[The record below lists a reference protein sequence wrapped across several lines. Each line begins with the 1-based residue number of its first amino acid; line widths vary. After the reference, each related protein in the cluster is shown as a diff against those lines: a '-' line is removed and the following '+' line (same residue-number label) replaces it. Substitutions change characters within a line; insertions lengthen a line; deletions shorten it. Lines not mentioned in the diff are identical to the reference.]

1 MSLFL
6 NYLLITFII
15 VFKNLIFNK
24 SKHFDLRYLLTITA
38 CIILF
43 QCDKLSSSNIIENQH
58 IEWKHY
64 LGDPGRSH
72 YSQLSEF
79 NPKNVKSLRV
89 AWEYETKDYG
99 QMQMNPIVVDTV
111 LYGVS
116 SALRVF
122 ALDARSG
129 EEVWVFGD
137 SLKKLFSTS
146 RGVSFWESGDD
157 RRVFYTKGSDLWALN
172 AQTGQPIPS
181 FGKGGKIDLRSG
193 LPASAQEKFVISST
207 PGTIYKNLIIMPL
220 RLLEGVGSAPG
231 DVMAFDVITGELA
244 WSFHTIPHASEPGIE
259 TWGDPNISESP
270 IIGAANNW
278 AGMALDQKREIIYIP
293 TGSAAPDFYGAM
305 RPGKNLYSNCLLAL
319 DANTGKR
326 IWHYQFIHHDLWD
339 RDPPSPPNLITVN
352 HGGKTIPAVAQVTK
366 QGYVFVFDRE
376 TGRPLFDIE
385 EVAVPES
392 ELSSEQT
399 WPTQPIPIKPTRFAR
414 QSNELTTQDISP
426 YAPNRDS
433 LIAIFE
439 QADKRS
445 FAPPSLKPALLLP
458 GYDGGAEWG
467 GAAADPYKGILYINS
482 NEMAWFLEMRTN
494 NKKGEKM
501 IAGKRIYRQNCAVC
515 HMTNRSGS
523 KASGYP
529 SLLAIKA
536 RLSEN
541 NIHDIIVQGKGIMPG
556 FPQIPEND
564 RKKLVNFLTGKSDN
578 NNEVKE
584 IRQTNDKIPY
594 IPFQHSGYTKFLDE
608 NGLPAISPPWG
619 TLQALDLNTGEYL
632 WKVPLGET
640 ESLREL
646 GYPTTGTENYGGAV
660 ITENGLLFIAAT
672 KDGYIRAFS
681 RDSGKLLWE
690 FKLPAAAFATPALY
704 HSGGKQYLTV
714 ACGGE
719 KLGTKKGNKIIA
731 FALEN

>member
-1 MSLFL
+1 MRLVLLFTVCI
-6 NYLLITFII
+6 LII
-15 VFKNLIFNK
+15 
-24 SKHFDLRYLLTITA
+24 
-38 CIILF
+38 
-43 QCDKLSSSNIIENQH
+43 QCDKSSPSDGENH
-58 IEWKHY
+58 HTEWKHY

-79 NPKNVKSLRV
+79 SSKNIKSLKV
-89 AWEYETKDYG
+89 AWEYESKDYG
-99 QMQMNPIVVDTV
+99 QMQMNPIVVDTL

-116 SALRVF
+116 PALRVF

-137 SLKKLFSTS
+137 TLKTLFSNS
-146 RGVSFWESGDD
+146 RGVSYWELGNDK
-157 RRVFYTKGSDLWALN
+157 RIFYTKGSDLWALN
-172 AQTGQPIPS
+172 AHTGEPIPS
-181 FGKGGKIDLRSG
+181 FGEGGKIDLRSG
-193 LPASAQEKFVISST
+193 LPVSAQEKFVISST

-220 RLLEGVGSAPG
+220 RLSEGVGAAPG
-231 DVMAFDVITGELA
+231 DVMAFDVISGELA
-244 WSFHTIPHASEPGIE
+244 WSFHTLPHASEPGIE

-270 IIGAANNW
+270 IVGAANNW

-326 IWHYQFIHHDLWD
+326 IWHYQLIHHDLWD
-339 RDPPSPPNLITVN
+339 RDPPAPPNLITVN
-352 HGGKTIPAVAQVTK
+352 HGGKRIPAVAQVTK

-385 EVAVPES
+385 EVAVPKS
-392 ELSSEQT
+392 ELPGEQT
-399 WPTQPIPIKPTRFAR
+399 WPTQPVPVKPARFVR

-433 LIAIFE
+433 LIAVFE
-439 QADKRS
+439 QADKRN

-458 GYDGGAEWG
+458 GYDGGAGWG
-467 GAAADPYKGILYINS
+467 GAAADPDKGILYINS
-482 NEMAWFLEMRTN
+482 NEMAWFLEMRPN
-494 NKKGEKM
+494 DDKGEKL
-501 IAGKRIYRQNCAVC
+501 IAGERIYRQNCAVC

-523 KASGYP
+523 QASGYP
-529 SLLAIKA
+529 SLLEIKT
-536 RLSEN
+536 RLSEK
-541 NIHDIIVQGKGIMPG
+541 NIHDIIVHGKGMMPG
-556 FPQIPEND
+556 FPQIPEKD
-564 RKKLVNFLTGKSDN
+564 RQKLVNFLTDKPYN
-578 NNEVKE
+578 KEVKE
-584 IRQTNDKIPY
+584 ITQTSSKQPY
-594 IPFQHSGYTKFLDE
+594 VPFQHTGYTKFLDE

-646 GYPTTGTENYGGAV
+646 GHPTTGAQNYGGAV
-660 ITENGLLFIAAT
+660 VTENGLLFIAAT

-704 HSGGKQYLTV
+704 SVGGKQYLTV

-719 KLGTKKGNKIIA
+719 KLGTEKGNKIIA
-731 FALEN
+731 FALED

>member
-1 MSLFL
+1 MR
-6 NYLLITFII
+6 LI
-15 VFKNLIFNK
+15 L
-24 SKHFDLRYLLTITA
+24 LLTFYFIF
-38 CIILF
+38 I
-43 QCDKLSSSNIIENQH
+43 QCDKSSPSDCENH
-58 IEWKHY
+58 YTEWKNY

-72 YSQLSEF
+72 YSQLTDF
-79 NPKNVKSLRV
+79 TPKNTKSLKV
-89 AWEYETKDYG
+89 AWEYESKDYG
-99 QMQMNPIVVDTV
+99 QMQMNPIVVDTL

-137 SLKKLFSTS
+137 TLKTLFSTS
-146 RGVSFWESGDD
+146 RGVSYWESGNDK
-157 RRVFYTKGSDLWALN
+157 RIFYTKGSDLWALN
-172 AQTGQPIPS
+172 ARTGQPIPS

-193 LPASAQEKFVISST
+193 LPTSAHEKFVISST
-207 PGTIYKNLIIMPL
+207 PGTIHKNLIIMPL
-220 RLLEGVGSAPG
+220 RLSEGVGAAQG
-231 DVMAFDVITGELA
+231 DVMAFDVITGKLT
-244 WSFHTIPHASEPGIE
+244 WSFHTLPRTNEPGID
-259 TWGDPNISESP
+259 TWGDLNISESP
-270 IIGAANNW
+270 IVGAANNW
-278 AGMALDQKREIIYIP
+278 AGMALDQEREILYVP

-305 RPGKNLYSNCLLAL
+305 RPGKNLFSNCLLAL
-319 DANTGKR
+319 NANTGKL

-339 RDPPSPPNLITVN
+339 RDPPAPPNLITVN
-352 HGGKTIPAVAQVTK
+352 HRGKKIEAVAQVTK

-376 TGRPLFDIE
+376 TGRPLFNIE

-392 ELSSEQT
+392 GLPGEQT
-399 WPTQPIPIKPTRFAR
+399 WPTQPVPIKPARFAR
-414 QSNELTTQDISP
+414 QSDELTTEDISP

-433 LIAIFE
+433 LIAVFKK
-439 QADKRS
+439 ADKRN

-467 GAAADPYKGILYINS
+467 GASADPYKGILYINS
-482 NEMAWFLEMRTN
+482 NEMAWFLQMRSN
-494 NKKGEKM
+494 DDKGEKLT
-501 IAGKRIYRQNCAVC
+501 AGERIYRQNCAVC
-515 HMTNRSGS
+515 HMTNRSGLQ
-523 KASGYP
+523 ASGYP
-529 SLLAIKA
+529 NLLAIKT
-536 RLSEN
+536 RLSEK
-541 NIHDIIVQGKGIMPG
+541 NIRNIIIQGKAMMPG
-556 FPQIPEND
+556 FPHIIEKD
-564 RKKLVNFLTGKSDN
+564 REELVNFLTDKSDN
-578 NNEVKE
+578 KKVKE
-584 IRQTNDKIPY
+584 ITDTNNKKPY
-594 IPFQHSGYTKFLDE
+594 VPFQHTGYSKFLDQ

-646 GYPTTGTENYGGAV
+646 GHPTTGTENYGGSV
-660 ITENGLLFIAAT
+660 VTENGLLFIAAT

-704 HSGGKQYLTV
+704 SAGGKQYLTV

-731 FALEN
+731 FALED

>member
-1 MSLFL
+1 MQ
-6 NYLLITFII
+6 Y
-15 VFKNLIFNK
+15 
-24 SKHFDLRYLLTITA
+24 LRYLFLFTV
-38 CIILF
+38 CVILS
-43 QCDKLSSSNIIENQH
+43 QCDEYSHPSVVENQYT
-58 IEWKHY
+58 EWKHY

-79 NPKNVKSLRV
+79 TSKNINSLKV
-89 AWEYETKDYG
+89 AWEYESKDYG
-99 QMQMNPIVVDTV
+99 QMQMNPIVVDTL

-137 SLKKLFSTS
+137 TLKTLFSTS
-146 RGVSFWESGDD
+146 RGVSYWELGNDK
-157 RRVFYTKGSDLWALN
+157 RIFYAKGSDLWALN
-172 AQTGQPIPS
+172 AHTGQPIPS

-193 LPASAQEKFVISST
+193 LPASALYKFVISST

-220 RLLEGVGSAPG
+220 RLSEGVGAAPG

-244 WSFHTIPHASEPGIE
+244 WSFHTIPRPGEMGIE
-259 TWGDPNISESP
+259 TWGDRNISESP
-270 IIGAANNW
+270 IVGAANNW
-278 AGMALDQKREIIYIP
+278 AGMALDQEREILYVP

-319 DANTGKR
+319 NANTGKLL
-326 IWHYQFIHHDLWD
+326 WHYQFIHHDLWD
-339 RDPPSPPNLITVN
+339 RDPPAPPNLITIN
-352 HGGKTIPAVAQVTK
+352 RGGHIIPAVAQVTK

-385 EVAVPES
+385 ELAVPES
-392 ELSSEQT
+392 ELPGEQT
-399 WPTQPIPIKPTRFAR
+399 WPTQPVPVKPARFAR
-414 QSNELTTQDISP
+414 QSDELTTEDISP

-433 LIAIFE
+433 LIALFN
-439 QADKRS
+439 QLDKRN
-445 FAPPSLKPALLLP
+445 FAPPSLKPSLLLP

-467 GAAADPYKGILYINS
+467 GAAADPDKGILYINS
-482 NEMAWFLEMRTN
+482 NEMAWFLQMRIN
-494 NKKGEKM
+494 DDKGEKFT
-501 IAGKRIYRQNCAVC
+501 AGERIYRQNCAVC

-523 KASGYP
+523 QASGYP
-529 SLLAIKA
+529 SLLAIKT
-536 RLSEN
+536 RLSEK
-541 NIHDIIVQGKGIMPG
+541 NIHNIIMQGKGMMPG
-556 FPQIPEND
+556 FPQIPEKD
-564 RKKLVNFLTGKSDN
+564 RQELMSFLTDKSY

-584 IRQTNDKIPY
+584 IIQTNNEIPY
-594 IPFQHSGYTKFLDE
+594 VPFQHMGYTKFLDK

-619 TLQALDLNTGEYL
+619 TLQALDLNTGEYI

-640 ESLREL
+640 QSLREL
-646 GYPTTGTENYGGAV
+646 GHSTTGTENYGGAV
-660 ITENGLLFIAAT
+660 VTENGLLFIAAT
-672 KDGYIRAFS
+672 KDSYIRTFS

-704 HSGGKQYLTV
+704 SVEGRQYLTV

-731 FALEN
+731 FALEK